1 MKKIRSILFL
11 LSLILFLPFT
21 VSAVGNISVSSLP
34 TGAAVLLDG
43 INTGTI
49 TPTIIESVSTGS
61 HIILLRLTG
70 YQDYTRS
77 VTVSENTTSTV
88 TATLTSSTLAPNTI
102 YINSNPTGA
111 TVYINNNLQGQTPLT
126 IGSVSNGNYQ
136 IILQYTGYSEWSQN
150 VTVNNNVQTVNAI
163 LTLLSTTNGSIALES
178 DPSNAAVFLN
188 GKYEGKTPITL
199 DVFRGTYRVVVQKT
213 GYLDWS
219 DRISVTAGKRTDI
232 FAELSAE
239 VTDTPLV
246 TTTVPKTTAT
256 KTTTPKK
263 STMNP
268 ITPWPT
274 DTPKESPVGIPILL
288 GAMGIGYIVLRK
300 L

>member
-1 MKKIRSILFL
+1 
-11 LSLILFLPFT
+11 
-21 VSAVGNISVSSLP
+21 
-34 TGAAVLLDG
+34 
-43 INTGTI
+43 
-49 TPTIIESVSTGS
+49 
-61 HIILLRLTG
+61 
-70 YQDYTRS
+70 
-77 VTVSENTTSTV
+77 
-88 TATLTSSTLAPNTI
+88 
-102 YINSNPTGA
+102 
-111 TVYINNNLQGQTPLT
+111 
-126 IGSVSNGNYQ
+126 
-136 IILQYTGYSEWSQN
+136 
-150 VTVNNNVQTVNAI
+150 VQTVNAI
-163 LTLLSTTNGSIALES
+163 LTLLSATNGSIALES

-219 DRISVTAGKRTDI
+219 DRISVTAGKQTDI

-256 KTTTPKK
+256 KTTLPKK
-263 STMNP
+263 STANP

-288 GAMGIGYIVLRK
+288 GAVGIGYIVLRK

>member
-1 MKKIRSILFL
+1 MKKIRSLLFL

-49 TPTIIESVSTGS
+49 TPTVIESVSTGS
-61 HIILLRLTG
+61 HIISLQLTG
-70 YQDYTRS
+70 YQNYTRS

-88 TATLTSSTLAPNTI
+88 TATLTSSTFAPNTI

-111 TVYINNNLQGQTPLT
+111 TVYINNNLQGRTPLT

-188 GKYEGKTPITL
+188 GNYEGKTPVTL
-199 DVFRGTYRVVVQKT
+199 DVFHGTYRVVVQKT
-213 GYLDWS
+213 GYQDWS

-256 KTTTPKK
+256 KTTMPQK
-263 STMNP
+263 STVKP

-274 DTPKESPVGIPILL
+274 DTPKESPVGISILL
-288 GAMGIGYIVLRK
+288 GAIGIGYIVLRK

>member
-256 KTTTPKK
+256 KTTMPKK
-263 STMNP
+263 NTVNP

-288 GAMGIGYIVLRK
+288 GAIGIGYIVLRK